1 MFGYRAQARTRAAF
15 QASMSASEY
24 GPVASSDLTLTH
36 MTGWLPISDI
46 ICLTRA
52 GRLTTEPMAT
62 SAVSLVPRASTQQ
75 PRSEEHTSELQSHVN
90 LVCRLLLEKK
100 NKTHVWLRSH
110 RGWQG
115 TTHD

>member
-36 MTGWLPISDI
+36 MTGALPISDI
-46 ICLTRA
+46 ICLIRA

-75 PRSEEHTSELQSHVN
+75 PRYPSWTS
-90 LVCRLLLEKK
+90 CWA
-100 NKTHVWLRSH
+100 TA
-110 RGWQG
+110 
-115 TTHD
+115 